1 MRRGEIRGQGGGRRD
16 GTRGIHWAGV
26 RLFLTPGF
34 EPCQSLIEAGL
45 DVDDAELAVFDFAMR
60 SHGPEETDA
69 MAGNGNVGVKA
80 GGNGPRV
87 PIAGEGDRLGVFR
100 LAV

>member
-45 DVDDAELAVFDFAMR
+45 DVDDAELAVFGFAMR

-69 MAGNGNVGVKA
+69 MGGNGNVGVTA
-80 GGNGPRV
+80 GRDVHGVAVSGAGAELRRV
-87 PIAGEGDRLGVFR
+87 CVR
-100 LAV
+100 